1 VLCHHDHIS
10 IDWLNSMIV
19 EWINNGTADSLTA
32 LYTLERLANDNP
44 GHRQTIVNIIC
55 AYLRMPWT
63 PPIRNARFVGATFT
77 GGAWFEAATFTGDA
91 WFAGATFTWPVWFGG
106 ATFTEGAVFKGVSFG
121 GKVSWPLG
129 WALNQDDGTLVK
141 DPSGT

>member
-1 VLCHHDHIS
+1 
-10 IDWLNSMIV
+10 MIV

-77 GGAWFEAATFTGDA
+77 GGAWFVDATFTGGAWFVDATFTGGAWFVDATFTGDA
-91 WFAGATFTWPVWFGG
+91 LVRGRDLHRGRLVRGPRPSPGQSGSGARP
-106 ATFTEGAVFKGVSFG
+106 SP
-121 GKVSWPLG
+121 KVPCSK
-129 WALNQDDGTLVK
+129 V
-141 DPSGT
+141 